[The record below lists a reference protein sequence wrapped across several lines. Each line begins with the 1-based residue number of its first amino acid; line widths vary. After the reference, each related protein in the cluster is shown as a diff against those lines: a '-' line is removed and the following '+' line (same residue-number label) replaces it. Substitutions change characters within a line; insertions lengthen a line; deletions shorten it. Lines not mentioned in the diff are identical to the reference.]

1 MTLSDKPLQWTNKLT
16 REWVKQIRQALQ
28 DSIEVDGFD
37 INVGNASFDDSEV
50 TFKLNLRVKGAETR
64 EQRDLKTFAEMDK
77 IDVSKIGEMRGEKY
91 SLIGYRVK
99 AKTRPYIVQNL
110 HNDKEY
116 IFTTAQAQQY
126 FGVEV

>member
-1 MTLSDKPLQWTNKLT
+1 MNNMKWENKLT
-16 REWVKQIRQALQ
+16 RGWVKEIRQALQ

-37 INVGNASFDDSEV
+37 IKVGNASFDDSEV

-64 EQRDLKTFAEMDK
+64 EQKDLRRFAAMDN
-77 IDVSKIGEMRGEKY
+77 VNTSKIAKVQGELY
-91 SLIGYRVK
+91 SLIGYRTK
-99 AKTRPYIVQNL
+99 ARSRPYIVKNVA
-110 HNDKEY
+110 NNKEY

>member
-1 MTLSDKPLQWTNKLT
+1 MKLNRQIVKDLREILQNHLSNNISTTTTMNEFEIK
-16 REWVKQIRQALQ
+16 
-28 DSIEVDGFD
+28 
-37 INVGNASFDDSEV
+37 VGNASFDDTEV
-50 TFKLNLRVKGAETR
+50 TFKVNLRLKGAETR
-64 EQRDLKTFAEMDK
+64 EQKDLRRFAEMDK

-91 SLIGYRVK
+91 SLIGYRRT

-126 FGVEV
+126 FGLEK

>member
-1 MTLSDKPLQWTNKLT
+1 MTIKWENKLT

-64 EQRDLKTFAEMDK
+64 EQRDLKTYAEMDK
-77 IDVSKIGEMRGEKY
+77 IDTAKIAEVRGEKY
-91 SLIGYRVK
+91 SLIGYKVK
-99 AKTRPYIVQNL
+99 ARSRPYIVQNL
-110 HNDKEY
+110 HNNKEY
-116 IFTTAQAQQY
+116 IFTTDMAQKY
-126 FGVEV
+126 FGLEL

>member
-1 MTLSDKPLQWTNKLT
+1 MTLQWENKLT
-16 REWVKQIRQALQ
+16 RDWVKQIRQALQ

-37 INVGNASFDDSEV
+37 IKVGNASFDDSEV

-64 EQRDLKTFAEMDK
+64 EQRDLKTFAEMDNV
-77 IDVSKIGEMRGEKY
+77 DVSKIAEVRGEKY

-99 AKTRPYIVQNL
+99 ARSRPYIVQNL
-110 HNDKEY
+110 HNNKEY
-116 IFTTAQAQQY
+116 IFTTDMVQKY

>member
-1 MTLSDKPLQWTNKLT
+1 MKLN
-16 REWVKQIRQALQ
+16 RQIVKDLRVKLQ
-28 DSIEVDGFD
+28 DIIKMDEFE
-37 INVGNASFDDSEV
+37 ITVGNASFDDTEV
-50 TFKLNLRVKGAETR
+50 TFKVNLRLKGAETR
-64 EQRDLKTFAEMDK
+64 EQKDLRRFAEMDK
-77 IDVSKIGEMRGEKY
+77 VDTSKIAEVRGEKY
-91 SLIGYRVK
+91 SLIGYRRT

>member
-1 MTLSDKPLQWTNKLT
+1 MTMKWENKLT

-64 EQRDLKTFAEMDK
+64 EQRDLKTYAEMDK
-77 IDVSKIGEMRGEKY
+77 IDTAKIGEMRGEKY

-110 HNDKEY
+110 HNNKEY

-126 FGVEV
+126 FGLEV

>member
-1 MTLSDKPLQWTNKLT
+1 MTLQWENKLT
-16 REWVKQIRQALQ
+16 RDWVKQIRQALQ

-37 INVGNASFDDSEV
+37 IKVGNASFDDSEV

-64 EQRDLKTFAEMDK
+64 EQRDLRTFAEMDK

-91 SLIGYRVK
+91 SLIGYRRT

>member
-1 MTLSDKPLQWTNKLT
+1 MKLN
-16 REWVKQIRQALQ
+16 RQIVKDFRAIL
-28 DSIEVDGFD
+28 DD
-37 INVGNASFDDSEV
+37 ILNDNESLEQFIVKVGNASFDDTEV
-50 TFKLNLRVKGAETR
+50 TFKVNLRLKGAETR
-64 EQRDLKTFAEMDK
+64 EQKDLRRFAEMDK
-77 IDVSKIGEMRGEKY
+77 IDVAKIGEMRGEKY
-91 SLIGYRVK
+91 SLIGYRRT

>member
-1 MTLSDKPLQWTNKLT
+1 MKLN
-16 REWVKQIRQALQ
+16 RQIVKDFRAIL
-28 DSIEVDGFD
+28 DD
-37 INVGNASFDDSEV
+37 ILNDNESLEQFIVKVGNASFDDTEGS
-50 TFKLNLRVKGAETR
+50 FKVNLRLKGAETR
-64 EQRDLKTFAEMDK
+64 EQKDLRRFAEMDK
-77 IDVSKIGEMRGEKY
+77 VDTSKIAEVRGEKY
-91 SLIGYRVK
+91 SLIGYRRT

>member
-1 MTLSDKPLQWTNKLT
+1 MTLQWENKLT
-16 REWVKQIRQALQ
+16 RDWVKQIRQALQ

-37 INVGNASFDDSEV
+37 IKVGNASFDESEV
-50 TFKLNLRVKGAETR
+50 TFKLNLMIKGAETR

-77 IDVSKIGEMRGEKY
+77 IDVSKIAEVRGEKY
-91 SLIGYRVK
+91 SLIGYRRT

-126 FGVEV
+126 FGLEL

>member
-1 MTLSDKPLQWTNKLT
+1 MTLQWENKLT
-16 REWVKQIRQALQ
+16 REWIKQIRQALQ

-64 EQRDLKTFAEMDK
+64 EQRDLKTYAEMDK
-77 IDVSKIGEMRGEKY
+77 IDTAKIGEMRGEKY

-110 HNDKEY
+110 HNNKEY

-126 FGVEV
+126 FGLEV

>member
-1 MTLSDKPLQWTNKLT
+1 MKLNRQIVKELREILQNHLSNNISTTTTMNEFEIK
-16 REWVKQIRQALQ
+16 
-28 DSIEVDGFD
+28 
-37 INVGNASFDDSEV
+37 VGNASFDDSEV
-50 TFKLNLRVKGAETR
+50 TFKVNLRLKGAETR
-64 EQRDLKTFAEMDK
+64 EQKDLKIYAEMDK
-77 IDVSKIGEMRGEKY
+77 IDTSKIGEMRGEKY
-91 SLIGYRVK
+91 SLIGYRRT

>member
-1 MTLSDKPLQWTNKLT
+1 MLLNRQI
-16 REWVKQIRQALQ
+16 VKELRVKLQ
-28 DSIEVDGFD
+28 DIIKMDEFE
-37 INVGNASFDDSEV
+37 IKVGNASFDDSEV
-50 TFKLNLRVKGAETR
+50 TFKVNLRLKGAETR
-64 EQRDLKTFAEMDK
+64 EQKDLRRFAEMDK

-91 SLIGYRVK
+91 SLIGYRRT

-126 FGVEV
+126 FGLEK

>member
-1 MTLSDKPLQWTNKLT
+1 MTLQWENKLT
-16 REWVKQIRQALQ
+16 RDWVKQIRQALQ

-37 INVGNASFDDSEV
+37 IKVGNASFDESEV
-50 TFKLNLRVKGAETR
+50 TFKLNLMIKGAETR

-77 IDVSKIGEMRGEKY
+77 IDVSKIAEVRGEKY
-91 SLIGYRVK
+91 SLIGYRRT

-116 IFTTAQAQQY
+116 IFTTAIAQQY
-126 FGVEV
+126 FGLEV

>member
-1 MTLSDKPLQWTNKLT
+1 MTIQWENKLT

-37 INVGNASFDDSEV
+37 INVGNASFDSSEV

-64 EQRDLKTFAEMDK
+64 EQRDLKTFAEMDNV
-77 IDVSKIGEMRGEKY
+77 DVSKIAEVRGEKY

-99 AKTRPYIVQNL
+99 ARSRPYIVQNL
-110 HNDKEY
+110 HNNKEY
-116 IFTTAQAQQY
+116 IFTTDMVQKY

>member
-1 MTLSDKPLQWTNKLT
+1 MKLN
-16 REWVKQIRQALQ
+16 RQIVKDFRAIL
-28 DSIEVDGFD
+28 DD
-37 INVGNASFDDSEV
+37 ILNDNESLEQFIVKVGNASFDDTEV
-50 TFKLNLRVKGAETR
+50 TFKVNLRLKGAETR
-64 EQRDLKTFAEMDK
+64 EQKDLRRFAEMDK

-116 IFTTAQAQQY
+116 IFTTALAQQY

>member
-1 MTLSDKPLQWTNKLT
+1 MKLN
-16 REWVKQIRQALQ
+16 RQIVKDFRAIL
-28 DSIEVDGFD
+28 DD
-37 INVGNASFDDSEV
+37 ILNDNESLEQFIVKVGNASFDDTEV
-50 TFKLNLRVKGAETR
+50 TFKVNLRLKGAESR
-64 EQRDLKTFAEMDK
+64 EQRDLRTFAEMDK
-77 IDVSKIGEMRGEKY
+77 VDVSKIGEMRGEKY
-91 SLIGYRVK
+91 SLIGYRRT